1 MYNRPKM
8 QLFLPKNHS
17 LTLIRSR
24 FLVLSLHT
32 LPFFRSSHPTRSLF
46 SRRKKLPPFKKQ
58 SFVALYGAFRSFPC
72 LLVNDVKKCF
82 AANIESMYIRYQLI
96 TPATYLIAFTHVQ
109 FLQLQCDTAE
119 KSLSIEV
126 KCISAYHV

>member
-24 FLVLSLHT
+24 FLVLSLHS
-32 LPFFRSSHPTRSLF
+32 LPFFRSIYPTRSLF
-46 SRRKKLPPFKKQ
+46 SRDKKLPPFKKQ

-72 LLVNDVKKCF
+72 LLVNDIKKCF
-82 AANIESMYIRYQLI
+82 AASVESMCICYQLI
-96 TPATYLIAFTHVQ
+96 TSTYLIAFTHVQ
-109 FLQLQCDTAE
+109 FYNCNAI
-119 KSLSIEV
+119 SLKNSYRS
-126 KCISAYHV
+126 K